1 MIFETVGDKLIREDA
16 YLQPFLL
23 KMVIPW
29 QRMKTYLFNTY
40 FYALIGNY
48 WKEGELGKH
57 NIRDEEHYQNI
68 SRC

>member
-23 KMVIPW
+23 KMIIPW

-48 WKEGELGKH
+48 
-57 NIRDEEHYQNI
+57 
-68 SRC
+68 